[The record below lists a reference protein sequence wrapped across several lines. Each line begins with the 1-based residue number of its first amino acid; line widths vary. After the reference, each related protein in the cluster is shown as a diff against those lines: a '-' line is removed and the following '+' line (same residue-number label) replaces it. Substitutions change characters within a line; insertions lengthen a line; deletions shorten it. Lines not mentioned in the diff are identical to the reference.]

1 MPRALGLG
9 SLVPIFVLAAAATQ
23 AVPTIFDAVLGEA
36 GQPTAEIST
45 EELRH
50 ILADRSALVLDAR
63 PFREYAVSH
72 IPGALNVAP
81 KPGVSMSLYVSDV
94 AEIDR
99 LVHQRRDTAIVL
111 YFNGPYFGKCK
122 SLAAW
127 IVSGGSTAII
137 RFDSWYTLCPR
148 PVG

>member
-9 SLVPIFVLAAAATQ
+9 RLVPIFVLAAAATQ

-63 PFREYAVSH
+63 PFREYAISH
-72 IPGALNVAP
+72 IPGARNVPP
-81 KPGVSMSLYVSDV
+81 KPGVRMAMYRPHV
-94 AEIDR
+94 AALDR
-99 LVHQRRDTAIVL
+99 PEHQRRDT
-111 YFNGPYFGKCK
+111 
-122 SLAAW
+122 
-127 IVSGGSTAII
+127 GS
-137 RFDSWYTLCPR
+137 
-148 PVG
+148 V